1 MKGAET
7 VMPAFETGPIKT
19 NLTWIGQSR
28 SMNAAP
34 DTIELHEQTGYTHG
48 NEAMRVLIVED
59 DEGIAMGLAS
69 TLKASGYAVDVTPTL
84 AQATAAVRVEPFD
97 LVLLDLG
104 LPDGHG
110 LDWLRQV
117 RGSGKVMPV
126 LIMTARDAL
135 PDRVAGLDEGADDYV
150 VKPFEPEELL
160 ARMRVALR
168 RSEGRAS
175 PLLRHG
181 DLVVDPAAHSVWRN
195 GEPVVLRA
203 KEFALLLALLRGSGQ
218 VLSRQRLEQAL
229 YGFDE
234 VLDSNAL
241 EVHMHHLRR
250 KLGEGLVKTMRGVGY
265 FVPVPDAKAPR

>member
-1 MKGAET
+1 
-7 VMPAFETGPIKT
+7 
-19 NLTWIGQSR
+19 
-28 SMNAAP
+28 
-34 DTIELHEQTGYTHG
+34 
-48 NEAMRVLIVED
+48 MRVLIVED
-59 DEGIAMGLAS
+59 DTGIATGLAA
-69 TLKASGYAVDVTPTL
+69 TLRGSGYAVDVTATL
-84 AQATAAVRVEPFD
+84 ALASAALHVEPFD
-97 LVLLDLG
+97 LVLLDLS
-104 LPDGHG
+104 LPDGDG

-117 RGSGKVMPV
+117 RSSGSVMPV

-175 PLLRHG
+175 PVLRHG
-181 DLVVDPAAHSVWRN
+181 DLVVDPAAHTVVRN
-195 GEPVVLRA
+195 GEPVALRA

-250 KLGEGLVKTMRGVGY
+250 KLGDGLVKTVRGVGY
-265 FVPVPDAKAPR
+265 FVPVPEPQGPA

>member
-1 MKGAET
+1 MDT
-7 VMPAFETGPIKT
+7 T
-19 NLTWIGQSR
+19 
-28 SMNAAP
+28 P
-34 DTIELHEQTGYTHG
+34 DTIELQQMTTHANGTGT
-48 NEAMRVLIVED
+48 MRVLIVED
-59 DEGIAMGLAS
+59 DAGIATGLAA
-69 TLKASGYAVDVTPTL
+69 TLRASGYAVDVTATL
-84 AQATAAVRVEPFD
+84 ALASAAVRVEPFD
-97 LVLLDLG
+97 LVLLDLS
-104 LPDGHG
+104 LPDGDG

-117 RGSGKVMPV
+117 RRSGSLMPV

-175 PLLRHG
+175 PVLRHG
-181 DLVVDPAAHSVWRN
+181 DLVVDPAAHTVVRN
-195 GEPVVLRA
+195 GEPVALRA

-250 KLGEGLVKTMRGVGY
+250 KLGDGLVKTVRGVGY
-265 FVPVPDAKAPR
+265 FVPVPEPQGPA

>member
-1 MKGAET
+1 
-7 VMPAFETGPIKT
+7 
-19 NLTWIGQSR
+19 
-28 SMNAAP
+28 
-34 DTIELHEQTGYTHG
+34 
-48 NEAMRVLIVED
+48 MRVLIVED
-59 DEGIAMGLAS
+59 DTGIATGLAA
-69 TLKASGYAVDVTPTL
+69 TLRGSGYAVDVTATL
-84 AQATAAVRVEPFD
+84 ALASAALRVEPFD
-97 LVLLDLG
+97 LVLLDLS
-104 LPDGHG
+104 LPDGDG

-117 RGSGKVMPV
+117 RSSGSVMPV

-175 PLLRHG
+175 PVLRHG
-181 DLVVDPAAHSVWRN
+181 DLVVDPAAHTVVRN
-195 GEPVVLRA
+195 GEPVALRA

-250 KLGEGLVKTMRGVGY
+250 KLGDGLVKTLRGVGY
-265 FVPVPDAKAPR
+265 FVPVPEPQGPA

>member
-1 MKGAET
+1 
-7 VMPAFETGPIKT
+7 
-19 NLTWIGQSR
+19 
-28 SMNAAP
+28 
-34 DTIELHEQTGYTHG
+34 
-48 NEAMRVLIVED
+48 MRVLIVED
-59 DEGIAMGLAS
+59 DTGIATGLAA
-69 TLKASGYAVDVTPTL
+69 TLRGSGYAVDVTATL
-84 AQATAAVRVEPFD
+84 ALASAALRVEPFD
-97 LVLLDLG
+97 LVLLDLS
-104 LPDGHG
+104 LPDGDG

-117 RGSGKVMPV
+117 RSSGSVMPV

-175 PLLRHG
+175 PVLRHG
-181 DLVVDPAAHSVWRN
+181 DLVVDPAAHTVVRN
-195 GEPVVLRA
+195 GEPVALRA

-250 KLGEGLVKTMRGVGY
+250 KLGDGLVKTVRGVGY
-265 FVPVPDAKAPR
+265 FVPVPEPQGEA

>member
-1 MKGAET
+1 MH
-7 VMPAFETGPIKT
+7 P
-19 NLTWIGQSR
+19 S
-28 SMNAAP
+28 P
-34 DTIELHEQTGYTHG
+34 DTIRPHQQIRHTNG

-59 DEGIAMGLAS
+59 DVGIATGLAA
-69 TLKASGYAVDVTPTL
+69 TLKASGYAVDVTATL
-84 AQATAAVRVEPFD
+84 AQATAALRVEPFD
-97 LVLLDLG
+97 LVLLDLS
-104 LPDGHG
+104 LPDGDG

-117 RGSGKVMPV
+117 RRMGGSMPV

-135 PDRVAGLDEGADDYV
+135 TDRVAGLDEGADDYV

-160 ARMRVALR
+160 ARMRVAFR

-181 DLVVDPAAHSVWRN
+181 DLVVDPAAHTVLRGGESVA
-195 GEPVVLRA
+195 LRA

-250 KLGEGLVKTMRGVGY
+250 KLGDGLVKTVRGVGY
-265 FVPVPDAKAPR
+265 FVPVPDAKAGH

>member
-1 MKGAET
+1 
-7 VMPAFETGPIKT
+7 
-19 NLTWIGQSR
+19 
-28 SMNAAP
+28 
-34 DTIELHEQTGYTHG
+34 
-48 NEAMRVLIVED
+48 MRVLIVED
-59 DEGIAMGLAS
+59 DAGIATGLAA
-69 TLKASGYAVDVTPTL
+69 TLKASGYAVDVTATL
-84 AQATAAVRVEPFD
+84 AMASAALRVEPFD
-97 LVLLDLG
+97 LVLLDLS
-104 LPDGHG
+104 LPDGDG

-117 RGSGKVMPV
+117 RRSGSVMPV

-181 DLVVDPAAHSVWRN
+181 DLVVDPAAHTVLRN
-195 GEPVVLRA
+195 GESVSLRA
-203 KEFALLLALLRGSGQ
+203 KEFALLLALLRGSGL

-250 KLGEGLVKTMRGVGY
+250 KLGDGLVKTVRGVGY
-265 FVPVPDAKAPR
+265 FVPAPQPQEGA

>member
-1 MKGAET
+1 MDT
-7 VMPAFETGPIKT
+7 T
-19 NLTWIGQSR
+19 
-28 SMNAAP
+28 P
-34 DTIELHEQTGYTHG
+34 DTIELQQMTTHTNGTGT
-48 NEAMRVLIVED
+48 MRVLIVED
-59 DEGIAMGLAS
+59 DAGIATGLAA
-69 TLKASGYAVDVTPTL
+69 TLRASGYAVDVTATL
-84 AQATAAVRVEPFD
+84 ALASAALRVEPFD
-97 LVLLDLG
+97 LVLLDLS
-104 LPDGHG
+104 LPDGDG

-117 RGSGKVMPV
+117 RRSGSVMPV

-181 DLVVDPAAHSVWRN
+181 DLVVDPAAHSVLRH
-195 GEPVVLRA
+195 GEPVTLRA

-250 KLGEGLVKTMRGVGY
+250 KLGDGLVKTVRGVGY
-265 FVPVPDAKAPR
+265 FVPVPEPQGGA

>member
-1 MKGAET
+1 MQT
-7 VMPAFETGPIKT
+7 T
-19 NLTWIGQSR
+19 
-28 SMNAAP
+28 P
-34 DTIELHEQTGYTHG
+34 DTIRPHQQIRHTSR

-59 DEGIAMGLAS
+59 DTAIATGLAA
-69 TLKASGYAVDVTPTL
+69 TLRGSGYAVDVTATL
-84 AQATAAVRVEPFD
+84 ALASAALRVEPFD
-97 LVLLDLG
+97 LVLLDLS
-104 LPDGHG
+104 LPDGDG

-117 RGSGKVMPV
+117 RRSGSVMPV

-175 PLLRHG
+175 PVLRHG
-181 DLVVDPAAHSVWRN
+181 DLVVDPAAHTVLRN
-195 GEPVVLRA
+195 GEPVPLRA

-250 KLGEGLVKTMRGVGY
+250 KLGDGLVKTVRGVGY
-265 FVPVPDAKAPR
+265 FVPVPELQGPA

>member
-1 MKGAET
+1 
-7 VMPAFETGPIKT
+7 MPNMHTT
-19 NLTWIGQSR
+19 
-28 SMNAAP
+28 P
-34 DTIELHEQTGYTHG
+34 DTIRPHQQIRHTSG

-59 DEGIAMGLAS
+59 DTGIATGLAA
-69 TLKASGYAVDVTPTL
+69 TLRGSGYAVDVTATL
-84 AQATAAVRVEPFD
+84 ALASAALRVEPFD
-97 LVLLDLG
+97 LVLLDLN
-104 LPDGHG
+104 LPDGDG

-117 RGSGKVMPV
+117 RRSGSVMPV

-175 PLLRHG
+175 PVLRHG
-181 DLVVDPAAHSVWRN
+181 DLVVDPAAHTVLRN
-195 GEPVVLRA
+195 GEPVPLRA

-250 KLGEGLVKTMRGVGY
+250 KLGDGLVKTVRGVGY
-265 FVPVPDAKAPR
+265 FVPVQELQGPA

>member
-1 MKGAET
+1 
-7 VMPAFETGPIKT
+7 
-19 NLTWIGQSR
+19 
-28 SMNAAP
+28 
-34 DTIELHEQTGYTHG
+34 
-48 NEAMRVLIVED
+48 MRVLIVED
-59 DEGIAMGLAS
+59 DTAIATGLAA
-69 TLKASGYAVDVTPTL
+69 TLKASGYAVDVTATL
-84 AQATAAVRVEPFD
+84 AMASAALRVEPFD
-97 LVLLDLG
+97 LVLLDLS
-104 LPDGHG
+104 LPDGDG

-117 RGSGKVMPV
+117 RRSGSVMPV

-181 DLVVDPAAHSVWRN
+181 DLVVDPAAHTVLRN
-195 GEPVVLRA
+195 GESVSLRA

-250 KLGEGLVKTMRGVGY
+250 KLGDGLVKTVRGVGY
-265 FVPVPDAKAPR
+265 FVPAPQPPQGS

>member
-1 MKGAET
+1 
-7 VMPAFETGPIKT
+7 
-19 NLTWIGQSR
+19 
-28 SMNAAP
+28 
-34 DTIELHEQTGYTHG
+34 
-48 NEAMRVLIVED
+48 MRVLIVED
-59 DEGIAMGLAS
+59 DTAIATGLAA
-69 TLKASGYAVDVTPTL
+69 TLRGSGYAVDVTATL
-84 AQATAAVRVEPFD
+84 ALASAALRVEPFD
-97 LVLLDLG
+97 LVLLDLS
-104 LPDGHG
+104 LPDGDG

-117 RGSGKVMPV
+117 RRTGIVMPV

-175 PLLRHG
+175 PVLRHG
-181 DLVVDPAAHSVWRN
+181 DLVVDPAAHTVLRN
-195 GEPVVLRA
+195 GEPVPLRA

-250 KLGEGLVKTMRGVGY
+250 KLGDGLVKTVRGVGY
-265 FVPVPDAKAPR
+265 FVPVQELQGPA

>member
-1 MKGAET
+1 
-7 VMPAFETGPIKT
+7 
-19 NLTWIGQSR
+19 
-28 SMNAAP
+28 MNTTP
-34 DTIELHEQTGYTHG
+34 ETIEPGQMAPQVNGTET
-48 NEAMRVLIVED
+48 MRVLIVED
-59 DEGIAMGLAS
+59 DAGIASGLAA
-69 TLKASGYAVDVTPTL
+69 TLKSSGYAVDVTPTL
-84 AQATAAVRVEPFD
+84 ALATAALRVEPFD

-104 LPDGHG
+104 LPDGDG
-110 LDWLRQV
+110 LDWLRAV
-117 RGSGKVMPV
+117 RQSGQVMPV
-126 LIMTARDAL
+126 LIMTARDSL

-175 PLLRHG
+175 PLLHHG
-181 DLVVDPAAHSVWRN
+181 ELMVDPAAHTVTRN

-250 KLGEGLVKTMRGVGY
+250 KLGDDWVKTVRGVGY
-265 FVPVPDAKAPR
+265 FVPVPPNKGVA

>member
-1 MKGAET
+1 
-7 VMPAFETGPIKT
+7 
-19 NLTWIGQSR
+19 
-28 SMNAAP
+28 
-34 DTIELHEQTGYTHG
+34 
-48 NEAMRVLIVED
+48 MRVLIVED
-59 DEGIAMGLAS
+59 DTAIATGLAA
-69 TLKASGYAVDVTPTL
+69 TLRGSGYAVDVTATL
-84 AQATAAVRVEPFD
+84 ALASAALRVEPFD
-97 LVLLDLG
+97 LVLLDLS
-104 LPDGHG
+104 LPDGDG

-117 RGSGKVMPV
+117 RRSGSVMPV

-175 PLLRHG
+175 PVLRHG
-181 DLVVDPAAHSVWRN
+181 DLVVDPAAHTVLRN
-195 GEPVVLRA
+195 GEPVPLRA

-250 KLGEGLVKTMRGVGY
+250 KLDDGLVKTVRGVGY
-265 FVPVPDAKAPR
+265 FVPVPEPQGPA

>member
-1 MKGAET
+1 
-7 VMPAFETGPIKT
+7 
-19 NLTWIGQSR
+19 
-28 SMNAAP
+28 
-34 DTIELHEQTGYTHG
+34 
-48 NEAMRVLIVED
+48 MRVLIVED
-59 DEGIAMGLAS
+59 DTGIATGLAA
-69 TLKASGYAVDVTPTL
+69 TLRGSGYAVDVTATL
-84 AQATAAVRVEPFD
+84 ALASAALRVEPFD
-97 LVLLDLG
+97 LVLLDLS
-104 LPDGHG
+104 LPDGDG

-117 RGSGKVMPV
+117 RSSGSVMPV

-175 PLLRHG
+175 PVLRHG
-181 DLVVDPAAHSVWRN
+181 DLVVDPAAHTVVRN
-195 GEPVVLRA
+195 GEPVALRA
-203 KEFALLLALLRGSGQ
+203 KEFSLLLALLRGSGQ

-250 KLGEGLVKTMRGVGY
+250 KLGDGLVKTVRGVGY
-265 FVPVPDAKAPR
+265 FVPVPELQGPA

>member
-1 MKGAET
+1 
-7 VMPAFETGPIKT
+7 
-19 NLTWIGQSR
+19 
-28 SMNAAP
+28 
-34 DTIELHEQTGYTHG
+34 
-48 NEAMRVLIVED
+48 MRVLIVED
-59 DEGIAMGLAS
+59 DTAIAAGLAA
-69 TLKASGYAVDVTPTL
+69 TLKASGYAVDVTATL
-84 AQATAAVRVEPFD
+84 AMASAALRVEPFD
-97 LVLLDLG
+97 LVLLDLS
-104 LPDGHG
+104 LPDGDG

-117 RGSGKVMPV
+117 RRSGSVMPV

-181 DLVVDPAAHSVWRN
+181 DLVVDPAAHTVLRN
-195 GEPVVLRA
+195 GESVSLRA

-250 KLGEGLVKTMRGVGY
+250 KLGDGLVKTVRGVGY
-265 FVPVPDAKAPR
+265 FVPAPQPPQGS

>member
-1 MKGAET
+1 
-7 VMPAFETGPIKT
+7 MPNMHTT
-19 NLTWIGQSR
+19 
-28 SMNAAP
+28 P
-34 DTIELHEQTGYTHG
+34 DTIRPHQQIRHTSG

-59 DEGIAMGLAS
+59 DTGIATGLAA
-69 TLKASGYAVDVTPTL
+69 TLRGSGYAVDVTATL
-84 AQATAAVRVEPFD
+84 ALASAALRVEPFD
-97 LVLLDLG
+97 LVLLDLS
-104 LPDGHG
+104 LPDGDG

-117 RGSGKVMPV
+117 RSSGSVMPV

-175 PLLRHG
+175 PELRHG
-181 DLVVDPAAHSVWRN
+181 DLVVDPAAHTVVRN
-195 GEPVVLRA
+195 GEPVALRA

-250 KLGEGLVKTMRGVGY
+250 KLGDGLVKTVRGVGY
-265 FVPVPDAKAPR
+265 FVPVPEPQGPA